1 MKKLSSLANLTTG
14 VSHGIITTDLDK
26 IRLLADNIDSILT
39 MLNSLSGGV
48 EAQVLTKRS
57 SALLDY
63 GWSAPTGGS
72 SGGSSGEVTIPE
84 GEFCPGYA
92 FTRVDADSITS
103 VLDLDLTSLFSE
115 GRRVRITD
123 GGVVKYGAIDT
134 RTYSTGTTIN
144 FIMED
149 AATIDANPSEVC
161 LTSSVTSWVPVTN
174 PFVGAINAIMTGAIG
189 LNQWWV
195 AVGDNGQFGVSSDRG
210 ATWTLLTTA
219 TTENLTCCVYNP
231 DDEVFWAAGTAGI
244 LVSTSNCT
252 SVVEDSTSIPA
263 LTATGSGDIYGIS
276 YGQQNS
282 DLCIVVQYFTGNTAL
297 MYTLNGGASWAVGD
311 TGLGN
316 VAVRTGC
323 LAHNVDGTGMTIAR
337 MDYIENARSG
347 TRYLSDYASAD
358 TTGAFTSGYDSISQI
373 YTAKNNAKITMYGC
387 SDGRMNGY
395 EGWTGEDV
403 VTFSNPIHD
412 FAYSPLLDMMVCV
425 GEMGT
430 VGYLHET
437 DKLVT
442 NNWTV
447 AENSFAPTARV
458 LGVAR
463 NDVDQMFIAV
473 ADNGQICRSTNGI
486 S

>member
-174 PFVGAINAIMTGAIG
+174 PFIGAINDLCTGVIG
-189 LNQWWV
+189 LTRWWF
-195 AVGDNGQFGVSSDRG
+195 AVGVGGQIAVSRDKGVTWASLAI
-210 ATWTLLTTA
+210 ATA
-219 TTENLTCCVYNP
+219 EDLTCCTY
-231 DDEVFWAAGTAGI
+231 DSIHQTFWAGGTGGI
-244 LVSTSNCT
+244 VVST
-252 SVVEDSTSIPA
+252 EDCVNITQDTTSIPA
-263 LTATGSGDIYGIS
+263 FSSSSNHDIGGIS
-276 YGQQNS
+276 HSAADDSLYLLYRATSTTQRP
-282 DLCIVVQYFTGNTAL
+282 A
-297 MYTLNGGASWAVGD
+297 YTLNQGASWDTEIVNGGLPPNTNCIKVSQSSFGD
-311 TGLGN
+311 TTTRIGIASGSSSSYTIEYYGDSSYSVFDNIGGGN
-316 VAVRTGC
+316 IISASIFFW
-323 LAHNVDGTGMTIAR
+323 DGTGTVRVYGTETGWIEG
-337 MDYIENARSG
+337 YIRW
-347 TRYLSDYASAD
+347 
-358 TTGAFTSGYDSISQI
+358 TGNDIVSFTSRINS
-373 YTAKNNAKITMYGC
+373 
-387 SDGRMNGY
+387 
-395 EGWTGEDV
+395 
-403 VTFSNPIHD
+403 
-412 FAYSPLLDMMVCV
+412 FAYSPLHSRLVCV
-425 GEMGT
+425 GDNAT
-430 VGYLHET
+430 VGYWDIGNKT
-437 DKLVT
+437 INDSWVP
-442 NNWTV
+442 V
-447 AENSFAPTARV
+447 ASGFSPTANINAVVWDENDRV
-458 LGVAR
+458 
-463 NDVDQMFIAV
+463 FIAV
-473 ADNGQICRSTNGI
+473 ADNGQICRSTNGT